1 MSPSSH
7 MVEETISTLKFADRA
22 RNIMTRVKR
31 NEVNAQEDAVVIK
44 LQREITFLKEVLQ
57 MRQKGGGNDLSNKIV
72 RLQEENER
80 LKGMV
85 LDRPKLE
92 DVI

>member
-1 MSPSSH
+1 
-7 MVEETISTLKFADRA
+7 MVEETIGTLKFADRA

-85 LDRPKLE
+85 LEKPKLE
-92 DVI
+92 DII

>member
-1 MSPSSH
+1 

-44 LQREITFLKEVLQ
+44 LQREIKFLKEVLQ

>member
-1 MSPSSH
+1 

-85 LDRPKLE
+85 LEKPKLE
-92 DVI
+92 DII